1 MYSEKHFS
9 ERVESELSGL
19 KLDRKPNR
27 LYDPI
32 KYMLGLGGKRLRPVL
47 MLMTN
52 ELFDGN
58 PDEII
63 KAAVGIEVFHN
74 FTLLHDDIMDKAP
87 LRRTKETVHKK
98 WSPDIAILSGDT
110 MFVLSCQLMMNVKSN
125 YQKDV
130 LNIFFKS
137 AIEVCEGQQSDM
149 DFETEN
155 SVTIDEYLSMIS
167 QKTAS
172 LIGCSAQLGAL
183 CAGASEK
190 DSTLLY
196 EFGKNLGIAFQLHD
210 DILDVY
216 GDSEKFGKQVGGDI
230 LSNKK
235 TILLL
240 TALENADES
249 IKSEIYSWINA
260 IDFQPDQKIKTI
272 KYLYEKLKVREKSTA
287 IMDKYFS
294 QSLKELNLV
303 NVTDQKKEKLFD
315 LAKRLMI
322 REH

>member
-32 KYMLGLGGKRLRPVL
+32 KYMIGLGGKRLRPVL

-260 IDFQPDQKIKTI
+260 TDFQPDQKIKTI
-272 KYLYEKLKVREKSTA
+272 KYLYEKLNVREKSTA

>member
-1 MYSEKHFS
+1 
-9 ERVESELSGL
+9 
-19 KLDRKPNR
+19 
-27 LYDPI
+27 
-32 KYMLGLGGKRLRPVL
+32 
-47 MLMTN
+47 
-52 ELFDGN
+52 
-58 PDEII
+58 
-63 KAAVGIEVFHN
+63 
-74 FTLLHDDIMDKAP
+74 
-87 LRRTKETVHKK
+87 
-98 WSPDIAILSGDT
+98 

-260 IDFQPDQKIKTI
+260 TDFQPDQKIKTI
-272 KYLYEKLKVREKSTA
+272 KYLYEKLNVREKSTA

>member
-32 KYMLGLGGKRLRPVL
+32 KYMIGLGGKRLRPVL